1 MATQND
7 LTFIEGQST
16 PPFFDG
22 NDYPYWKT
30 MMRIYLQALDY
41 EIWEV
46 VCDGPF
52 MPLTKNEVGKG
63 IPKPSR
69 EWNELEK

>member
-1 MATQND
+1 
-7 LTFIEGQST
+7 
-16 PPFFDG
+16 
-22 NDYPYWKT
+22 
-30 MMRIYLQALDY
+30 MRIYLQALDY